1 MMNIAMVLIELTLAV
16 YFSISEGYRLLM
28 SMDYSLTAI
37 KHYTF
42 NSPTITSTTDK
53 LYFLGYL
60 LVASEASPLSPLG

>member
-1 MMNIAMVLIELTLAV
+1 MMNIAMVLTELTLAV

-42 NSPTITSTTDK
+42 NSPTITNTTDE
-53 LYFLGYL
+53 LNFRAIYL
-60 LVASEASPLSPLG
+60 WRVRHRHYRH